1 MCVCIKRSHV
11 SKKCACS
18 MPGAII
24 FPPFLRLRVDGRKR
38 FEYATCGREE
48 KTLRFQ
54 KYPHT
59 CGQGLNCKKNTEHNN
74 KACNICLKNLS
85 NL

>member
-38 FEYATCGREE
+38 FEYATCDARR
-48 KTLRFQ
+48 KSYLKSQQ
-54 KYPHT
+54 KSPGST
-59 CGQGLNCKKNTEHNN
+59 I
-74 KACNICLKNLS
+74 NITHGHIGERHSMYVND
-85 NL
+85 

>member
-1 MCVCIKRSHV
+1 
-11 SKKCACS
+11 

-38 FEYATCGREE
+38 FEYATCGR
-48 KTLRFQ
+48 KYFQKRRKKLRSQ

-59 CGQGLNCKKNTEHNN
+59 CGRGLILDETVRIQRLLDLLNVTSH
-74 KACNICLKNLS
+74 
-85 NL
+85 